1 MAEARVERRLAA
13 ILAADV
19 AGYSRL
25 MGSDEEGTLAQLKAH
40 RRELIDP
47 KIAEHG
53 GRIIKTT
60 GDGMLV
66 EFASVVN
73 AMRCSTEIQRGMV
86 VRNATVLE
94 DKRIE
99 FRVGI
104 NVGDIII
111 DGGDIFGDG
120 VNIAAR
126 LENLAEP
133 GGICISGRVE
143 EDVRGKLDLGFEDAG
158 EQQLKNITRPV
169 RVYRVQLGGAPVL
182 KRPMLALPNKPSIA
196 VLPFENMSGD
206 PEQEYFCD
214 GIVED
219 IITALSRI
227 RWLFVIARNSSF
239 TYKGKAVG
247 VKQIGQELGVR
258 YVLEGSVRKGGG
270 RVRITA
276 QLIDAPTGAHLWADR
291 YDRDLTDIFAMQDEI
306 TGSVSTVIE
315 PALGEA
321 ERQRAMHK
329 SPANLDAWEAYQR
342 GLWHFYKYRADEN
355 KAAQTFFRR
364 AIEIDTNFAP
374 GHYGFAFAQN
384 LDLWLY
390 SAVSWAEVT
399 GSGLE
404 QAQIAV
410 ALDDKDSMAHAILSL
425 MQELCG
431 EWESAIT
438 EGRVAISLNP
448 NSVWSMMAMG
458 VALGWGGY
466 QKEGIDYLRRA
477 MRASP
482 HDPMIWFWTFW
493 TGIFQYFLGEYEAAA
508 ASMRAVIRV
517 GSTLDAYST
526 RWLAKALAQVGR
538 VAEAKTELDRAIA
551 LSPVFFDRFVR
562 QRPPW
567 TRPEDYARAMEGL
580 RKAGWEG

>member
-25 MGSDEEGTLAQLKAH
+25 MGADEEGTLAALKAC

-47 KIAEHG
+47 KIAGHR
-53 GRIIKTT
+53 GRIVKTT
-60 GDGMLV
+60 GDGALV
-66 EFASVVN
+66 EFASAVDAV
-73 AMRCSTEIQRGMV
+73 RCAIEIQRAMAE
-86 VRNATVLE
+86 RNSAIPE
-94 DKRIE
+94 DRRIE
-99 FRVGI
+99 FRIGI

-111 DGGDIFGDG
+111 DGGDIYGDG

-133 GGICISGRVE
+133 GGICVSGRVQ
-143 EDVRGKLDLGFEDAG
+143 EDVRGKLDVGFEDAG

-169 RVYRVQLGGAPVL
+169 RVYRIQPGGTPVL
-182 KRPMLALPNKPSIA
+182 ERSTLALPNKPSIA
-196 VLPFENMSGD
+196 VLPFQNMSSD
-206 PEQEYFCD
+206 PEQEYFCY
-214 GIVED
+214 GIVEE

-239 TYKGKAVG
+239 IYKGKAVD
-247 VKQIGQELGVR
+247 VKQVGRELGVR

-270 RVRITA
+270 RIRITA
-276 QLIDAPTGAHLWADR
+276 QLIDAPTGSHLWADR
-291 YDRDLTDIFAMQDEI
+291 YDRDLTDIFAVQDEI
-306 TGSVSTVIE
+306 TASVSTVIE

-321 ERQRAMHK
+321 ERQRVMHK

-355 KAAQTFFRR
+355 KIAQTFFHR

-374 GHYGFAFAQN
+374 GHYSFALAQSH
-384 LDLWLY
+384 DVWLY
-390 SAVSWAEVT
+390 SALSWVEVT
-399 GSGLE
+399 GRGLE

-410 ALDDKDSMAHAILSL
+410 ALDDKDSMAHAILSF
-425 MQELCG
+425 MQQLRG
-431 EWESAIT
+431 EWESAIA
-438 EGRVAISLNP
+438 EGRAAISLNP
-448 NSVWSMMAMG
+448 NSVWSMMAIG

-493 TGIFQYFLGEYEAAA
+493 TGIFQYFLGEYEAAVD
-508 ASMRAVIRV
+508 SMRAVIRV
-517 GSTLDAYST
+517 GAVLDAYAT
-526 RWLAKALAQVGR
+526 RWLATALAQLGR
-538 VAEAKTELDRAIA
+538 VTEAKAELDKAIV

-567 TRPEDYARAMEGL
+567 FRPEDYARAMEGL

>member
-1 MAEARVERRLAA
+1 
-13 ILAADV
+13 
-19 AGYSRL
+19 
-25 MGSDEEGTLAQLKAH
+25 
-40 RRELIDP
+40 
-47 KIAEHG
+47 
-53 GRIIKTT
+53 
-60 GDGMLV
+60 
-66 EFASVVN
+66 
-73 AMRCSTEIQRGMV
+73 
-86 VRNATVLE
+86 
-94 DKRIE
+94 
-99 FRVGI
+99 
-104 NVGDIII
+104 
-111 DGGDIFGDG
+111 
-120 VNIAAR
+120 
-126 LENLAEP
+126 
-133 GGICISGRVE
+133 
-143 EDVRGKLDLGFEDAG
+143 
-158 EQQLKNITRPV
+158 
-169 RVYRVQLGGAPVL
+169 
-182 KRPMLALPNKPSIA
+182 
-196 VLPFENMSGD
+196 
-206 PEQEYFCD
+206 
-214 GIVED
+214 
-219 IITALSRI
+219 
-227 RWLFVIARNSSF
+227 
-239 TYKGKAVG
+239 
-247 VKQIGQELGVR
+247 
-258 YVLEGSVRKGGG
+258 
-270 RVRITA
+270 
-276 QLIDAPTGAHLWADR
+276 
-291 YDRDLTDIFAMQDEI
+291 
-306 TGSVSTVIE
+306 
-315 PALGEA
+315 
-321 ERQRAMHK
+321 MHK